1 MTETSESVE
10 VVSHSLSRNQTSL
23 GANDITIIDKYENPL
38 RLVACLSGF
47 FRFHIAR
54 SETFYSSKNRSGIS
68 AARLI
73 PIRPPTATRVWP
85 KAIGPFASPRLEV
98 A

>member
-1 MTETSESVE
+1 VTETSESVE

-23 GANDITIIDKYENPL
+23 GTNDITIIDKYENPL

-47 FRFHIAR
+47 FRFYTAR
-54 SETFYSSKNRSGIS
+54 SNAFYSSKNRSGSS

-73 PIRPPTATRVWP
+73 PIRPLTATRVWP
-85 KAIGPFASPRLEV
+85 KAIGPSSRSPVEL